1 MALQTMKRYIVSH
14 REGINGL
21 KLQTEVPVPE
31 LRSPT
36 DIRINIKYLS
46 LNARDLQIVNNDY
59 PAPHDVPQD
68 CVPVSDGCGVV
79 EAVGSEVT
87 LFKVGDKVAPV
98 FPQGHHYEEDL
109 ALRSLKRGLGGA
121 IDGVAAEY
129 FVCDQE
135 EAVHI
140 PSNFDC
146 LQGST
151 LPVGFTTA
159 WSSLYSH
166 HPALQAGQ
174 TVLCLGT
181 GGVSLCAAQI
191 ALSAGARVILTSS
204 SQSKLDKVTKLLR
217 DLVPDSAPNNA
228 IQTIDYSKIDAWD
241 VEARRLNGGTGVD
254 FVIEIAGRA
263 TLARSIRST
272 KQGGL
277 VAISGYMS
285 DYKPIP
291 DHLIQEDIAKVILY
305 SAANV
310 RGVFVCNREDFKTA
324 VSALELGG
332 VKPIIDKVFKFDD
345 LKDAY
350 RYMEEGRHIGKVC
363 IEL

>member
-1 MALQTMKRYIVSH
+1 MAPQLMKRYILSH
-14 REGINGL
+14 REGIDGL
-21 KLQTEVPVPE
+21 KLQADVPVPE
-31 LRSPT
+31 LRGPT

-46 LNARDLQIVNNDY
+46 LNARDLQIVTNDY
-59 PAPHDVPQD
+59 PAPHEVPQD
-68 CVPVSDGCGVV
+68 CVPVSDGCGIV

-129 FVCDQE
+129 FVCDQQE

-151 LPVGFTTA
+151 LPVAFTTA

-166 HPALQAGQ
+166 HPSLQAGQ

-191 ALSAGARVILTSS
+191 ALAAGARVILTSS
-204 SQSKLDKVTKLLR
+204 SQSKLDKVSKLLQ
-217 DLVPDSAPNNA
+217 DLIPASAPQNA

-241 VEARRLNGGTGVD
+241 VEATRLNGGKGVD

-291 DHLIQEDIAKVILY
+291 DHLIKEVILY

-324 VSALELGG
+324 VSALELAG
-332 VKPIIDKVFKFDD
+332 VKPIIDKVFNFEDM
-345 LKDAY
+345 KDAY

>member
-1 MALQTMKRYIVSH
+1 MRRYIISH
-14 REGINGL
+14 REGIDGL
-21 KLQTEVPVPE
+21 V
-31 LRSPT
+31 LRKDEPIPHLRGPT
-36 DIRINIKYLS
+36 DIRIRIKYLS
-46 LNARDLQIVNNDY
+46 LNARDLQIVTNDY
-59 PAPHDVPQD
+59 PAPHEVPQD

-79 EAVGSEVT
+79 EAVGEEVT
-87 LFKVGDKVAPV
+87 LFRVGDKVAPV

-109 ALRSLKRGLGGA
+109 ALRSLKQGLGGA
-121 IDGVAAEY
+121 IDGVAADY

-135 EAVHI
+135 NAVLI
-140 PSNFDC
+140 PANFDC

-151 LPVGFTTA
+151 LPVAFTTA

-166 HPALQAGQ
+166 HPRLQAGQ

-191 ALSAGARVILTSS
+191 ALAAGARVILTSS
-204 SQSKLDKVTKLLR
+204 SQIKLDKVSTLLR
-217 DLVPDSAPNNA
+217 GQLPPGAPQNA
-228 IQTIDYSKIDAWD
+228 IQTIDYSKVDAWD
-241 VEARRLNGGTGVD
+241 AEACKLNGDKGVD

-272 KQGGL
+272 RQGGL

-291 DHLIQEDIAKVILY
+291 DNLIQEDLAKVILY

-345 LKDAY
+345 MKEAY
-350 RYMEEGRHIGKVC
+350 RYMEAGKHIGKVC

>member
-1 MALQTMKRYIVSH
+1 MRRYIISH
-14 REGINGL
+14 REGIDGL
-21 KLQTEVPVPE
+21 V
-31 LRSPT
+31 LRKDEPIPHLRGPT
-36 DIRINIKYLS
+36 DIRIRIKYLS
-46 LNARDLQIVNNDY
+46 LNARDLQIVTNDY
-59 PAPHDVPQD
+59 PAPHEVPQD

-79 EAVGSEVT
+79 EAVGEEVT
-87 LFKVGDKVAPV
+87 LFRVGDKVAPV

-109 ALRSLKRGLGGA
+109 ALRSLKQGLGGA
-121 IDGVAAEY
+121 IDGVAADY

-135 EAVHI
+135 NAVLI
-140 PSNFDC
+140 PANFDC

-151 LPVGFTTA
+151 LPVAFTTA

-166 HPALQAGQ
+166 HPRLQAGQ

-191 ALSAGARVILTSS
+191 ALAAGARVILTSS
-204 SQSKLDKVTKLLR
+204 SQIKLDKVSTLLR
-217 DLVPDSAPNNA
+217 GQLPPGAPQNA
-228 IQTIDYSKIDAWD
+228 IQTIDYSKVDAWD
-241 VEARRLNGGTGVD
+241 AEACKLNGDKGVD

-272 KQGGL
+272 RQGGL
-277 VAISGYMS
+277 VAISGYMKTDS
-285 DYKPIP
+285 VCKLLD
-291 DHLIQEDIAKVILY
+291 LAKVILY

-345 LKDAY
+345 MKEAY
-350 RYMEEGRHIGKVC
+350 RYMEAGKHIGKVC

>member
-1 MALQTMKRYIVSH
+1 MKRYIISH
-14 REGINGL
+14 RNGIDGL
-21 KLQTEVPVPE
+21 LLHIDAPKPE
-31 LRSPT
+31 LRSST

-68 CVPVSDGCGVV
+68 CVPVSDGCGIV
-79 EAVGSEVT
+79 EAVGKDVT
-87 LFKVGDKVAPV
+87 LFKIGDRVAPV

-129 FVCDQE
+129 FVCDEQ
-135 EAVHI
+135 EAVNI
-140 PSNFDC
+140 PSNFE
-146 LQGST
+146 LIEGST
-151 LPVGFTTA
+151 LPVAYTTA

-166 HPALQAGQ
+166 HPSLQSGQ

-181 GGVSLCAAQI
+181 GGVSLSAAQI
-191 ALSAGARVILTSS
+191 ALISGARVILTSS
-204 SQSKLDKVTKLLR
+204 SQSKLDKVTELLKP
-217 DLVPDSAPNNA
+217 LVPNGAPANV
-228 IQTIDYSKIDAWD
+228 IQTIDYSKVDAWD
-241 VEARRLNGGTGVD
+241 VEARRLNGGKGVD

-272 KQGGL
+272 RQGGL
-277 VAISGYMS
+277 VAISGYMG

-291 DHLIQEDIAKVILY
+291 DDLIQEDLAKVILY

-324 VSALELGG
+324 ASALEIGG
-332 VKPIIDKVFKFDD
+332 VKPIIDKVFKFEDM
-345 LKDAY
+345 KEAY
-350 RYMEEGRHIGKVC
+350 RYMEAGRHVGKVC

>member
-1 MALQTMKRYIVSH
+1 MRKYIISH
-14 REGINGL
+14 REGIDGL
-21 KLQTEVPVPE
+21 VLQDDAAIPE
-31 LRSPT
+31 LRGPT
-36 DIRINIKYLS
+36 DIKIRIKYLS
-46 LNARDLQIVNNDY
+46 LNARDLQIVSNDY

-68 CVPVSDGCGVV
+68 CVPVSDGCGIV
-79 EAVGSEVT
+79 EAVGEEVT

-109 ALRSLKRGLGGA
+109 ALRTLKRGLGGA
-121 IDGVAAEY
+121 IDGVAADY

-135 EAVHI
+135 DAVHI

-159 WSSLYSH
+159 WSSLFSH
-166 HPALQAGQ
+166 HPRLQAGQ

-204 SQSKLDKVTKLLR
+204 SQTKLDKVSKLLKEQLPPR
-217 DLVPDSAPNNA
+217 APQNA
-228 IQTIDYSKIDAWD
+228 IQTIDYSKIDDWD
-241 VEARRLNGGTGVD
+241 VEARKLNGGKGVD
-254 FVIEIAGRA
+254 IVIEIAGRA

-291 DHLIQEDIAKVILY
+291 DHLIQE
-305 SAANV
+305 AANV

-324 VSALELGG
+324 VSALEMGG
-332 VKPIIDKVFKFDD
+332 VKPIIDKVFKFED
-345 LKDAY
+345 LKEAY
-350 RYMEEGRHIGKVC
+350 RYMEAGRHIGKVC